1 MSRKDIRL
9 ALPSKGRLAQDAVAF
24 LEAAGLKV
32 YRPNPRQYEAT
43 IPALPELTVMFQRP
57 GDIAVSVR
65 QGSVDFGITGLDVFS
80 EKALSRGGAPKGSA
94 GTDDGDVLILHD
106 ALDFSHCRLSLAAPE
121 AWEEVQ
127 TIDDLARAAR
137 KNALHIATKFPALT
151 GRFLEEQDVRPYE
164 LIEVEGTL
172 EIAPAIGYAN
182 VIADLVSTGTTLRD
196 NHLREVE
203 GGVILRSQAILIAS
217 RRALQERPEVLAMAR
232 ELIEYIEA
240 HLRAEACHLL
250 FANIRGGSPEEIAER
265 MFSQEALSGL
275 QGPTISPVFPNNGH
289 EDEAT
294 NWFAVN
300 IVVRKDHLSESIAA
314 LRAVGGSGV
323 VVAPVTYIFEEE
335 PARYRSMLAALE
347 DRRCWRFTAWRKRRR
362 RSCAG
367 TTGWSGKRH
376 RPYRKESRASLASHW
391 RRKQPCAAL
400 WLKFGREGMKRYA
413 IGRRASMACR

>member
-43 IPALPELTVMFQRP
+43 IPTLPELTVMFQRP

-80 EKALSRGGAPKGSA
+80 EKAQAWVETPASNGE
-94 GTDDGDVLILHD
+94 TGDQAVLILHD
-106 ALDFSHCRLSLAAPE
+106 ALDFSHCRLSLAVPE
-121 AWEEVQ
+121 AWKAVQ
-127 TIDDLARAAR
+127 TITDLAEISRHKGVR
-137 KNALHIATKFPALT
+137 IATKFPALT
-151 GRFLEEQDVRPYE
+151 GRFLDEEGVRSYE
-164 LIEVEGTL
+164 LVEVEGTL
-172 EIAPAIGYAN
+172 EIAPAIGYADL
-182 VIADLVSTGTTLRD
+182 IADLVSTGTTLRD

-203 GGVILRSQAILIAS
+203 GGVILHSQAILIAN
-217 RRALQERPEVLAMAR
+217 RHALQERPEVLAIAR

-240 HLRAEACHLL
+240 HLRAEACHLV
-250 FANIRGGSPEEIAER
+250 FANMRGDSPEEIAAR
-265 MFSQEALSGL
+265 MFNRPALSGL

-294 NWFAVN
+294 GWYAVN
-300 IVVRKDHLSESIAA
+300 IVVRKDRLAESIAA

-347 DRRCWRFTAWRKRRR
+347 D
-362 RSCAG
+362 
-367 TTGWSGKRH
+367 
-376 RPYRKESRASLASHW
+376 
-391 RRKQPCAAL
+391 
-400 WLKFGREGMKRYA
+400 
-413 IGRRASMACR
+413 